1 MAITSNPA
9 IQNGAVSTGLGIHSF
24 LNITDTTVIKTVPGR
39 ICTVNV
45 LIAGTSV
52 GTVFD
57 HAATSGLVT
66 ANLVAVIPEAVG
78 TYVINFPCAVG
89 IVITPPPTGTVSVSF
104 N

>member
-1 MAITSNPA
+1 MAITSNPT
-9 IQNGAVSTGLGIHSF
+9 IQNGAVSVGTGTHSF
-24 LNITDTTVIKTVPGR
+24 LNIATTTVIKTTPGR

-45 LIAGTSV
+45 LIAGSSV

-57 HAATSGLVT
+57 HASTSGLVT

-78 TYVINFPCAVG
+78 TYVIDFPCGVG
-89 IVITPPPTGTVSVSF
+89 ITITPPPTGTVSVSF